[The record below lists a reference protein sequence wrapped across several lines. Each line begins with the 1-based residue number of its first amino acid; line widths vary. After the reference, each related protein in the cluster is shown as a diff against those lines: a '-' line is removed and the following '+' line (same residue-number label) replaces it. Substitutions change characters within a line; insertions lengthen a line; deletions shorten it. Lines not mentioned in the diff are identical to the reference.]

1 MGRAIVRDP
10 KLFLFDEPLSNL
22 DAKLRVQMRAEIRR
36 LQRRLQVTSLY
47 VTHDQVEAMTLGDRL
62 LVMHLG
68 VPVQLATPMEVFE
81 QPANT
86 YVASFIGT
94 PAMNLLPGTL
104 THDGAV
110 AVVYGREI
118 VLPRPITRPVS
129 AEVTLGIRPE
139 HIDIDPDGF
148 SLPVDLVEPL
158 GSEMLVHGRL
168 ADGSLLTVKLPSHT
182 PVGETISV
190 SFRVEQLHLFDRASG
205 NRIS

>member
-1 MGRAIVRDP
+1 
-10 KLFLFDEPLSNL
+10 
-22 DAKLRVQMRAEIRR
+22 
-36 LQRRLQVTSLY
+36 
-47 VTHDQVEAMTLGDRL
+47 
-62 LVMHLG
+62 
-68 VPVQLATPMEVFE
+68 
-81 QPANT
+81 
-86 YVASFIGT
+86 
-94 PAMNLLPGTL
+94 
-104 THDGAV
+104 
-110 AVVYGREI
+110 
-118 VLPRPITRPVS
+118 VS